1 MCARPVRPRP
11 RTDPGSPVH
20 LVIPPATMVG
30 VALVLSLA
38 SVPVHAQPFVEIPS
52 GMIEVWAGAA
62 EWGDVDGDGDLDVA
76 LQGFASGG
84 DAAAL
89 YENVGGS
96 FVDTGL
102 AIPPRSRGRC
112 TWFDPDRD
120 GDLDLLVTGSGI
132 TTRYRNDGGTLVEVA
147 TSIPGLDNVAVD
159 VGDLDG
165 DGDDDL
171 LMLGLSI
178 TDGSRTRLYRNQG
191 DGSFVE
197 EVTAIPD
204 LWRGSIDLA
213 DVDADGDLDALV
225 TGIGGVFLHTD
236 LYRNQ
241 GDGTF
246 VGDGLPILLYDG
258 EGALA
263 DLDGDGDPDL
273 LVAGSE
279 EGSTSVDTRVFWN
292 DGGAFVDSGL
302 DLDGAGEGGSIT
314 LGDADVD
321 GDLDYAAIGNVPGGS
336 VYYRNDGG
344 TFTFVDELVGVC
356 CGTIRF
362 GDLENDGDLDLL
374 QVALV
379 QNTTLL
385 RNDVALTNTAP
396 SAPTGLE
403 AEVDGAFVTLRW
415 TSGTDAETVTTSLT
429 HAVRVGS
436 GPGGVN
442 VIAPRADPITGTR
455 RVPDHGNA
463 GWNCFRVLG
472 PLPPGTY
479 HWSVQAVDAGYLG
492 SAFAPEAT
500 FVIEGTVG
508 VPGDADPGP
517 VVAWDATSPIRTG
530 GLVRLDLGRAATVRL
545 EAFDVTG
552 RRLARL
558 LHRPLDAGRHEVAFD
573 ASAWPVGVVLLR
585 LQTETGSS
593 RHRVVRLP

>member
-1 MCARPVRPRP
+1 MHQSAHPAVPALSPPTGSVSRCAGLPLLLAGLLFAASAVR
-11 RTDPGSPVH
+11 
-20 LVIPPATMVG
+20 
-30 VALVLSLA
+30 
-38 SVPVHAQPFVEIPS
+38 AQPFVEVPP
-52 GMIEVWAGAA
+52 GMVEVWSGSA
-62 EWGDVDGDGDLDVA
+62 EWGDLDGDGDLDVA
-76 LQGFASGG
+76 LQGFAPGG

-102 AIPPRSRGRC
+102 AIAGRSRGRC
-112 TWFDPDRD
+112 TWYDPDRD
-120 GDLDLLVTGSGI
+120 GDLDLLLTGSGV
-132 TTRYRNDGGTLVEVA
+132 TTRYRNDGGSLTEVP
-147 TSIPGLDNVAVD
+147 SVVPGLDNVALD

-165 DGDDDL
+165 DGDDDVL
-171 LMLGLSI
+171 LLGTSI
-178 TDGSRTRLYRNQG
+178 TDGPRTRLYRNQG
-191 DGSFVE
+191 DGTFIE
-197 EVTAIPD
+197 EITAIPD

-225 TGIGGVFLHTD
+225 TGIDIALHTD

-258 EGALA
+258 DGALA

-273 LVAGSE
+273 LVAGSV
-279 EGSTSVDTRVFWN
+279 EGSVDVDTRLFWN
-292 DGGAFVDSGL
+292 DDGTFVDSGL

-344 TFTFVDELVGVC
+344 TFVLADELVGAC

-374 QVALV
+374 QVALI

-385 RNDVALTNTAP
+385 RNDVPLTNTAP
-396 SAPTGLE
+396 SPPTGLE
-403 AEVDGAFVTLRW
+403 AEVNGAFVTLRW
-415 TSGTDAETVTTSLT
+415 TPGTDAETVTPSLT

-436 GPGGVN
+436 GPGAVN
-442 VIAPRADPITGTR
+442 VIAPRADPLTGTR

-463 GWNCFRVLG
+463 GWNRFRVLG

-508 VPGDADPGP
+508 VAPGSEPDPVTSWTAP
-517 VVAWDATSPIRTG
+517 SPIRG
-530 GLVRLDLGRAATVRL
+530 GGAVRVHLTRAATVHL
-545 EAFDVTG
+545 SAFDVTG
-552 RRLARL
+552 RRLSRIAAGR
-558 LHRPLDAGRHEVAFD
+558 LDAGSSEIVLD
-573 ASAWPVGVVLLR
+573 ASAWPPGVVLLR
-585 LQTETGSS
+585 LETETSTS
-593 RHRVVRLP
+593 QARVVRLP